1 MTTYLG
7 WSDPE
12 SAGVSLLA
20 VFVAFA
26 GAGVSA
32 SFPERYLTHNI
43 KLNY

>member
-26 GAGVSA
+26 GAGVSV
-32 SFPERYLTHNI
+32 SLPKTYLVHNI
-43 KLNY
+43 RLSD